1 MTQKRKNNISIKSL
15 MRKMLVELRKSGSL
29 TSSIEDEYKSVM
41 RDYKQSLITEL
52 ENITHVECVRKSI
65 QNLESCDKKDI

>member
-1 MTQKRKNNISIKSL
+1 

-52 ENITHVECVRKSI
+52 ENITHVQCVSKSI